1 MNFCDLQRFWRKTAL
16 LRPKITRTDLQSPE
30 KNGTSAETYGE
41 PQTPVNRFA
50 VALSSELPES
60 STAVLAAKRVYPPRE
75 HLPAFDGFLPA
86 DGPQKGRPTPGPT
99 GAQLF
104 CTLRGDGTP

>member
-30 KNGTSAETYGE
+30 KNGTCAETYGE

-50 VALSSELPES
+50 VALSSELPEF
-60 STAVLAAKRVYPPRE
+60 STAVLTAKRVCPQE
-75 HLPAFDGFLPA
+75 HLPAFRWISA
-86 DGPQKGRPTPGPT
+86 CRWSAKGRVTPGPA
-99 GAQLF
+99 GALVD
-104 CTLRGDGTP
+104 RIR